1 MDIADVTDRRTF
13 DAESYQKHNLFETDR
28 MFSDVYCFEPGQ
40 SQTPHTHDDADKVY
54 YVLDGEGTFL
64 VDGEEHSLGEGQA
77 IIATAGEEHG
87 VRNDSDERLRTLVFM
102 TWGGTDD

>member
-13 DAESYQKHNLFETDR
+13 DDDSFQKSNLFETDR

-40 SQTPHTHDDADKVY
+40 SQTPHTHENADKVY
-54 YVLDGEGTFL
+54 YVLDGAGTF
-64 VDGEEHSLGEGQA
+64 VIDGAEHTLEEGNA
-77 IIATAGEEHG
+77 IIAAAGEEHG

-102 TWGGTDD
+102 AWTTE